1 MRRLTRI
8 GRAAVMGVMLSSAT
22 VITHVAFAQGG
33 DDAGPQDPQGVQ
45 RATARA
51 VTAMLSVQ
59 KIDKSTRLLT
69 LKTADGETFD
79 AKAGPDV
86 DLDRLRVGDP
96 VRATYY
102 EEVAMGIRTTGQTG
116 PKTTQT
122 TVERDGVTAQQST
135 LTARIVS
142 VDADKNTVVLRDPQ
156 SRMHSV
162 KVVDP
167 DVQAELDRIKPGDV
181 VDVTYT
187 QAVAISIQPT
197 R

>member
-1 MRRLTRI
+1 MRRLPKI
-8 GRAAVMGVMLSSAT
+8 GRAAVMGVALSSAT

-86 DLDRLRVGDP
+86 DLD
-96 VRATYY
+96 
-102 EEVAMGIRTTGQTG
+102 
-116 PKTTQT
+116 
-122 TVERDGVTAQQST
+122 
-135 LTARIVS
+135 
-142 VDADKNTVVLRDPQ
+142 
-156 SRMHSV
+156 
-162 KVVDP
+162 
-167 DVQAELDRIKPGDV
+167 
-181 VDVTYT
+181 
-187 QAVAISIQPT
+187 
-197 R
+197 